1 MMGGFI
7 ILDRRII
14 IFDRKQKKETRNESP
29 FVVDRGIEPLCQDW
43 ESCIL
48 TIRWIDQHLKER
60 FRREIPRLRK
70 EGDSNPRYG
79 NPYGS
84 LANCWFQPLTHPSLR
99 TLESETVGLSPW
111 LRVQRYN
118 YFLNPANFL
127 ATFFSFSVFFFSE
140 CVWIATFWLFFYE
153 RNTGL
158 EPATLGL
165 GSQCSTNWAT
175 TASFFI
181 FDAKVVN
188 SSDVTRVF
196 SEKITKLSHLCAL
209 FPSISLLSWGFGN
222 HLLIF
227 LIHKKNQDWHEVLN
241 V

>member
-1 MMGGFI
+1 MQTFKQELILTPLTTPVGWIWRFI
-7 ILDRRII
+7 IHGRRII

-99 TLESETVGLSPW
+99 TLEFETVGLSPW

-118 YFLNPANFL
+118 YFLNPANFSRFFFTL
-127 ATFFSFSVFFFSE
+127 PSFFSFSSFSVGAE
-140 CVWIATFWLFFYE
+140 YGT
-153 RNTGL
+153 RTRD
-158 EPATLGL
+158 PRLGKPML
-165 GSQCSTNWAT
+165 YQ
-175 TASFFI
+175 
-181 FDAKVVN
+181 
-188 SSDVTRVF
+188 
-196 SEKITKLSHLCAL
+196 LS
-209 FPSISLLSWGFGN
+209 
-222 HLLIF
+222 
-227 LIHKKNQDWHEVLN
+227 
-241 V
+241 